1 VAGGIGYNSR
11 DRTRNPMKLNR
22 RFRLPPRFLL
32 VAFLLISGAASAQQ
46 KIDLKTHP
54 FFKQLIGEWT
64 AEGER
69 KSADG
74 SVTKVTQESKIE
86 LYGDNAVLT
95 EGKRE
100 RNGQV
105 TNFKWMFVS
114 TDAGTIEATYHRD
127 ASNPD
132 GQRFEVQAAEDG
144 SRLEMTALG
153 DNNAKTVTV
162 EAFKDGDHDTIETT
176 TTRTDANGAV
186 VYSSVMVG
194 KRKKG

>member
-1 VAGGIGYNSR
+1 MNLSR
-11 DRTRNPMKLNR
+11 CRDLLLEKGSPSNR
-22 RFRLPPRFLL
+22 PFRMPSCILLAAVLL
-32 VAFLLISGAASAQQ
+32 VSGAASAQQ

-54 FFKQLIGEWT
+54 FFKQLIGEWS

-69 KSADG
+69 KYADG
-74 SVTKVTQESKIE
+74 NVTKVTQESKTE
-86 LYGDNAVLT
+86 LYGDNAVTT

-100 RNGQV
+100 RSEQV

-144 SRLEMTALG
+144 SRIEMTALG

-162 EAFKDGDHDTIETT
+162 EAFKEGDHDTIETT

-186 VYSSVMVG
+186 VYTSVMVE
-194 KRKKG
+194 KRKKT

>member
-1 VAGGIGYNSR
+1 
-11 DRTRNPMKLNR
+11 MKPNR
-22 RFRLPPRFLL
+22 RFRLPPLILL
-32 VAFLLISGAASAQQ
+32 AVILLISGAASAQQ
-46 KIDLKTHP
+46 KVDLKTHP
-54 FFKQLIGEWT
+54 FFKHLVGEWS

-69 KSADG
+69 KYADG
-74 SVTKVTQESKIE
+74 NVTKVTQESKTEI
-86 LYGDNAVLT
+86 YGDNAVLT

-100 RNGQV
+100 RSGQV

-144 SRLEMTALG
+144 SRIEMTALG

-176 TTRTDANGAV
+176 ITRTDSNGTV